1 MTATEIAQAVLA
13 ADKVTDADPKS
24 VQVLSQGILTSLWN
38 HDGKGPQRAN
48 EGSPA
53 KWRLAAN

>member
-1 MTATEIAQAVLA
+1 
-13 ADKVTDADPKS
+13 
-24 VQVLSQGILTSLWN
+24 LSQGILTSLWN